1 MENDYCLFVQ
11 FTFCRFQV
19 SPLSS
24 YARQLLQQLH
34 ASPAADHIQVGS
46 FDIQSSEHVTL
57 TPSYLRDR
65 IMERV
70 CSQTVYFYLLPC
82 CLSISPP
89 SGQTF
94 QACFLI
100 FSAMKTL

>member
-19 SPLSS
+19 AP
-24 YARQLLQQLH
+24 YAKHLLHQLH

-46 FDIQSSEHVTL
+46 FVIQSSEHVTL

-70 CSQTVYFYLLPC
+70 CSQTVYFYLPPC

-100 FSAMKTL
+100 FSAMKTV